1 MNISLK
7 PMVWM
12 YLRYGV
18 ALEAHQQ
25 NSVIQ
30 LKDGYPVKYYFRDN
44 QGFYFCNSMKEM
56 LDNELAGIGEC
67 TGNLYDDYIV
77 DERFRYYLI
86 LIICLDSLMVL
97 VQQG

>member
-12 YLRYGV
+12 YLQYGV

-25 NSVIQ
+25 NSVVQ

-44 QGFYFCNSMKEM
+44 QGFIFV
-56 LDNELAGIGEC
+56 I
-67 TGNLYDDYIV
+67 
-77 DERFRYYLI
+77 
-86 LIICLDSLMVL
+86 
-97 VQQG
+97 Q

>member
-12 YLRYGV
+12 YLQYGV

-25 NSVIQ
+25 NSVVQ

-56 LDNELAGIGEC
+56 LNNELAGIENVLEIYM
-67 TGNLYDDYIV
+67 TT
-77 DERFRYYLI
+77 I
-86 LIICLDSLMVL
+86 LWMRDFVTT
-97 VQQG
+97 